1 MPAKRRW
8 AQKGPALLAVPI
20 LALSVTVGAKAMDRD
35 GLITIQSRYTPKETM
50 QRLETAVKSKGM
62 TAFAHI
68 DHAAGAAE
76 VGMAL
81 RPTDLLIFGSPKGGT
96 SLMQS
101 AQTIGIDLPLKA
113 LVWEDAKGRVWLSYN
128 DPVWIAQRHAG
139 AAGMQAAVQTM
150 TGALNA
156 IAAET
161 TSAAPKK

>member
-1 MPAKRRW
+1 
-8 AQKGPALLAVPI
+8 
-20 LALSVTVGAKAMDRD
+20 MDRD

-62 TAFAHI
+62 TVFAHI

-76 VGMAL
+76 VGMTL
-81 RPTDLLIFGSPKGGT
+81 RPTDVLIFGSPKGGT
-96 SLMQS
+96 PLMQS

-113 LVWEDAKGRVWLSYN
+113 LVWEDAEGHVWLSYN
-128 DPVWIAQRHAG
+128 DPAWIAQRHAG
-139 AAGMQAAVQTM
+139 AAGMQAAVRTM

-156 IAAET
+156 IAAEA